1 MGYPGSHKLITLVVV
16 EDDSTFRK
24 SVVEMIAQEKDLACE
39 ASFEN
44 AASFLRA
51 LPSVAPDIFWL
62 DISLP
67 DGSGIDL
74 VRKIREEQPQSL
86 CLMCTLHDDDKY
98 IFDALRAGADGYIL
112 KNSSSAKMVESI
124 YELVNGGSPMS
135 AFIAR
140 KVLGSFRNDR
150 ATELDELTDRE
161 QEVLRLIAKGLLYKE
176 VAAALGITTET
187 VKKHL
192 KNIYSKLHVQNRT
205 EAVIKYLSSGKS

>member
-1 MGYPGSHKLITLVVV
+1 MEVL
-16 EDDSTFRK
+16 
-24 SVVEMIAQEKDLACE
+24 AQSKDIICE

-44 AASFLRA
+44 ATSFLQS
-51 LPSVAPDIFWL
+51 LGKVAPDVFWV

-74 VRKIREEQPQSL
+74 VKKIKQEQPQAL

-98 IFDALRAGADGYIL
+98 IFDALQAGADGYIL
-112 KNSSSAKMVESI
+112 KNSSAAKMLESI
-124 YELVNGGSPMS
+124 YELINGGSPMS

-140 KVLGSFRNDR
+140 KVLTSFHMEKKNS
-150 ATELDELTDRE
+150 ELAVLTSREL
-161 QEVLRLIAKGLLYKE
+161 EVLQLIAKGLLYKE
-176 VAAALGITTET
+176 VAAALGVMTET

-205 EAVIKYLSSGKS
+205 EAVIKYLSSKKK